1 MKSEGLGDDIEKVFK
16 ATGVKALVDK
26 TSELL
31 GIKDCGCTRRKEWVN
46 SVIPYNSPQ
55 SINLDLESFKSIEI
69 EEGIYLVN
77 NNIIVTKNGEIINY
91 KIGEKIL
98 IKLDDPSINTFR
110 HYLNM
115 GVITKYESWNTSN
128 PKNNRL
134 L

>member
-115 GVITKYESWNTSN
+115 GVITKYES
-128 PKNNRL
+128 
-134 L
+134 